1 MNGIMPTIDKIA
13 REIRAFEGFNVR
25 IRHATGQSAVRSET
39 TNMPGYKRRYNRI
52 AWNTFT
58 VNDWRRRRFDG
69 DYPDYVVEV
78 LKPDGSVA
86 TGKTALAK
94 VRALYQREN

>member
-1 MNGIMPTIDKIA
+1 MPTIDKIA
-13 REIRAFEGFNVR
+13 REIRDFEGFDVR
-25 IRHATGQSAVRSET
+25 IRQADSTSNNAAK
-39 TNMPGYKRRYNRI
+39 MPGYKRRYNRI

-58 VNDWRRRRFDG
+58 VNDWRRRRFEG
-69 DYPDYVVEV
+69 DYPEYTVDV

-94 VRALYQREN
+94 LRSLYERNNN

>member
-1 MNGIMPTIDKIA
+1 MPTIDKIA
-13 REIRAFEGFNVR
+13 REIREFEGFDVR
-25 IRHATGQSAVRSET
+25 IRQAKLPRAPHADKSV
-39 TNMPGYKRRYNRI
+39 PGYKRRYNRI

-58 VNDWRRRRFDG
+58 VDDWRRRRFED
-69 DYPDYVVEV
+69 DYPDYIVDV

-94 VRALYQREN
+94 LRALYDRAAGE